1 MYREK
6 TRTRTQSV
14 VVFYSAP
21 VRSILREITGHFAT
35 VCLEAAS
42 LNFAF
47 AMLDLSRQNRRNPS
61 FCFSLRR
68 RVLAKPPLA
77 SERKIVFSDEVLQ
90 DPYPTY
96 ARMLEEGPLH
106 FVDMG
111 GQWAV
116 WAVFGH
122 SECSAVAKDPRLSA
136 KRAQQMIITLP
147 PSSQAEFTELA
158 RMLGLWLIFMD
169 PPEHTRLRKLLN
181 KGFSAGA
188 IEQLRPQVE
197 HIVDQML
204 KPLQQGSEIDLMH
217 EFANP
222 MPVRI
227 ILEMLGIPQELRD
240 TFVDWSRA
248 IAVFR
253 GNPNRTVEETRAA
266 QDALIALTDFF
277 RKTVAERRRNK
288 GSDLISLLIDIEEEG
303 EVLTEE
309 ELYAQCI
316 ALLFAGHETT
326 RNLIGNGMYTLLKN
340 PQETAELREKPEMIR
355 AAVEEILRFESPVQ
369 FTARVLKEDIE
380 VCGQR
385 IPKRWSILCML
396 GAANRDPKQFKE
408 PDRLDLKRLNNQ
420 HLAFSAGLHFCIGAQ
435 LARLEGQVA
444 LLNLVQRFPEMKLN
458 GPRPEWASTFGLRG
472 VSSLSVIM

>member
-1 MYREK
+1 M
-6 TRTRTQSV
+6 
-14 VVFYSAP
+14 
-21 VRSILREITGHFAT
+21 
-35 VCLEAAS
+35 
-42 LNFAF
+42 
-47 AMLDLSRQNRRNPS
+47 
-61 FCFSLRR
+61 
-68 RVLAKPPLA
+68 AKPPIT
-77 SERKIVFSDEVLQ
+77 SERKIVFSDAILQ

-96 ARMLEEGPLH
+96 TRMLEEGPLH
-106 FVDMG
+106 FIDMG

-122 SECSAVAKDPRLSA
+122 AECSAVAKDPRLSA

-147 PSSQAEFTELA
+147 PSSQHEFTELA

-181 KGFSAGA
+181 KGFSPAAVEG
-188 IEQLRPQVE
+188 LRPQVE
-197 HIVDQML
+197 AIVDQML
-204 KPLQQGSEIDLMH
+204 EPLKHGSAVELMR

-227 ILEMLGIPQELRD
+227 ISEMLGIPQSLHD
-240 TFVDWSRA
+240 TFVNWSRA
-248 IAVFR
+248 IALFR
-253 GNPNRTVEETRAA
+253 GNPNRTVEQARAA
-266 QDALIALTDFF
+266 QDALLGLTDYF
-277 RKTVAERRRNK
+277 RKTVADRRRNK
-288 GSDLISLLIDIEEEG
+288 GNDLISLLIDIEEDG

-326 RNLIGNGMYTLLKN
+326 RNLIGSGMYTLLQH
-340 PQETAELREKPEMIR
+340 PHETAELREKPEMIR
-355 AAVEEILRFESPVQ
+355 TTVEEILRFESPVQ

-408 PDRLDLKRLNNQ
+408 PNQLNLKRLNNQ
-420 HLAFSAGLHFCIGAQ
+420 HLAFSAGPHFCIGSQ
-435 LARLEGQVA
+435 LARLEGQIA
-444 LLNLVQRFPEMKLN
+444 ILKLVQRFPEMKLT
-458 GPRPEWASTFGLRG
+458 GPRPEWAPTFGFRG
-472 VSSLSVIM
+472 LKSLQVIM

>member
-1 MYREK
+1 MSDVIAARKK
-6 TRTRTQSV
+6 TLFSE
-14 VVFYSAP
+14 
-21 VRSILREITGHFAT
+21 EI
-35 VCLEAAS
+35 
-42 LNFAF
+42 
-47 AMLDLSRQNRRNPS
+47 
-61 FCFSLRR
+61 
-68 RVLAKPPLA
+68 
-77 SERKIVFSDEVLQ
+77 LQ

-96 ARMLEEGPLH
+96 ARLHQEGALH
-106 FVDMG
+106 YVDVG
-111 GQWAV
+111 GKWAV
-116 WAVFGH
+116 WSIFSHA
-122 SECSAVAKDPRLSA
+122 ECSSIAKDPRLSA
-136 KRAQQMIITLP
+136 KRAKQMLLP
-147 PSSQAEFTELA
+147 LPLSRQSEFTELA
-158 RMLGLWLIFMD
+158 RMLSLWLIFMD

-181 KGFSAGA
+181 KGFSAA
-188 IEQLRPQVE
+188 AVESLRPQAE
-197 HIVDQML
+197 AIVDQML
-204 KPLQQGSEIDLMH
+204 KQLPHGSEIDLMR

-227 ILEMLGIPQELRD
+227 ISELLGVPQALHG
-240 TFVDWSRA
+240 TFVNASRA

-253 GNPNRTVEETRAA
+253 GNPNRTVEEARAA
-266 QDALIALTDFF
+266 QDALVELTEFF

-340 PQETAELREKPEMIR
+340 PQQAAELREKPEIIR
-355 AAVEEILRFESPVQ
+355 SAVEELLRYESPVQ

-385 IPKRWSILCML
+385 IPKGWTVQCML
-396 GAANRDPKQFKE
+396 GAANRDPKQFEE

-435 LARLEGQVA
+435 LARLEGQIA
-444 LLNLVQRFPEMKLN
+444 ILNLVRRFPEMKLAE
-458 GPRPEWASTFGLRG
+458 PRPEWAPTFGFRGLKSLR
-472 VSSLSVIM
+472 VTL